1 MSTHTAPLVAAPA
14 ALSSY
19 ARSRLDHL
27 TDGRPLYIPGS
38 GTESDPVVAIQPISL
53 YRHPYSL
60 IQLPLLAVH
69 FDTELDP
76 APDTAWLVSLAHL
89 AHHDCPACV
98 STWTEAEHCAHELP
112 TDSPQFRT
120 LTTPTVLLLVHQ
132 EDHP

>member
-38 GTESDPVVAIQPISL
+38 GTESDPVMAIQPTSL

-69 FDTELDP
+69 FDTMLDP
-76 APDTAWLVSLAHL
+76 APVTPWLVSLAHL

-98 STWTEAEHCAHELP
+98 NTWTEADRCAQELP
-112 TDSPQFRT
+112 AARAQFHVVE
-120 LTTPTVLLLVHQ
+120 TPAAVVLLHY

>member
-38 GTESDPVVAIQPISL
+38 GTESDPVMAIQPTSL

-69 FDTELDP
+69 FDTMLDP

-98 STWTEAEHCAHELP
+98 STWTEAEHCAQELP